1 MPRWLRHALI
11 RLEAGEEVDELAREF
26 GIPAVELIRWRERTA
41 GVSPAQLDRM
51 LELERENARLQKL
64 VKELRLDNYMLE
76 QLLRSR
82 P

>member
-26 GIPAVELIRWRERTA
+26 GIPEVELIRWRERTA